1 MPDGIQERSIETNR
15 RFTLRWKVMLAL
27 SAVFIA
33 LGMCVD
39 WSPSQD
45 ASLPDTSSFLVI
57 LGVLLGCAGLLTAT
71 RR

>member
-1 MPDGIQERSIETNR
+1 MPDGIQKGSVETNR

>member
-1 MPDGIQERSIETNR
+1 MPDGIQKSSVETNR

>member
-1 MPDGIQERSIETNR
+1 MPDGIQEGSVETNR

>member
-1 MPDGIQERSIETNR
+1 MPDGIQEDTVEKNH

-27 SAVFIA
+27 SALFIA
-33 LGMCVD
+33 LGTCVD

-45 ASLPDTSSFLVI
+45 ASLLDTSSFLVI
-57 LGVLLGCAGLLTAT
+57 LGVLLGCAGLVTAT